1 MNPKIIHI
9 TKSIYG
15 GGGEYAQRLSK
26 ALENAGY
33 DSKVIS
39 LDAGLVPLENAAV
52 GGLSAFYDRIW
63 ASLINRRSSAP
74 FSSFFRLSRFRPI
87 DQISRDDIIHLH
99 SITGFI
105 GSSGLRSL
113 IPKGARVFWTA
124 HNPWTFSAGCVLYQG
139 CDRYQSGCSQCPI
152 LKFPI
157 RSLSKL
163 EYQAKASFIRDYNV
177 QPIANSEWMAT
188 MLKKSPWFSHVQDI
202 PVIKP
207 IVQTCFDV
215 EASRVDNNPSGDEK
229 LVVGLGARSLT
240 DHYKGIKEFFDNL
253 PVDAPWIKKVR
264 FLLFGEGTL
273 NLPPNLDVE
282 MLGALRTPEAMA
294 DAYRS
299 MDIYVSPTAMETF
312 GMTLVEAQACG
323 TPVISFS
330 TGATPE
336 AVCPKAGWLVN
347 CGDYTSL
354 YELLDALCECR
365 VDLIERGINTAQW
378 VARHHGSDVIASEQI
393 RAYKFLS

>member
-1 MNPKIIHI
+1 
-9 TKSIYG
+9 
-15 GGGEYAQRLSK
+15 
-26 ALENAGY
+26 
-33 DSKVIS
+33 
-39 LDAGLVPLENAAV
+39 
-52 GGLSAFYDRIW
+52 
-63 ASLINRRSSAP
+63 
-74 FSSFFRLSRFRPI
+74 
-87 DQISRDDIIHLH
+87 
-99 SITGFI
+99 
-105 GSSGLRSL
+105 
-113 IPKGARVFWTA
+113 
-124 HNPWTFSAGCVLYQG
+124 
-139 CDRYQSGCSQCPI
+139 
-152 LKFPI
+152 
-157 RSLSKL
+157 
-163 EYQAKASFIRDYNV
+163 
-177 QPIANSEWMAT
+177 MAT

-207 IVQTCFDV
+207 IVQTCFDDV
-215 EASRVDNNPSGDEK
+215 EKSRLNQTLSSHEK
-229 LVVGLGARSLT
+229 VVIGLGARSLT

-299 MDIYVSPTAMETF
+299 MDMYVSPTAMETF

-323 TPVISFS
+323 TPVIAFS

-336 AVCPKAGWLVN
+336 AVCHEAGWLVN

-354 YELLDALCECR
+354 YELIETLCESR
-365 VDLIERGINTAQW
+365 AELNERGINAAQW
-378 VARHHGSDVIASEQI
+378 VARHHSSDVIAAEQI